1 MYLGDKALHMP
12 VLSSRAGGCI
22 MMKTAFL
29 MSIALFFQGCSYA
42 ISPDLVKRADKT
54 IPFESLERDP
64 EPYKGKLVILGGII
78 TQTIPVQKGTLIEVL
93 QKPLDY
99 WGKPRRT
106 DTSGGK
112 FLVHYTAY
120 LDPLVYAPEREI
132 TVAGEVEG
140 TRSEALGDI
149 EYTYPVV
156 LSREL
161 KLWPRE
167 RPPQYRPDYMDPL
180 RYDPNNPGNSMR
192 QY

>member
-1 MYLGDKALHMP
+1 MKKI
-12 VLSSRAGGCI
+12 VL
-22 MMKTAFL
+22 L
-29 MSIALFFQGCSYA
+29 MSTALFFQGCSYA
-42 ISPDLVKRADKT
+42 ISPDLAKRADKT
-54 IPFESLERDP
+54 IPFETLERDP
-64 EPYKGKLVILGGII
+64 EPYKGKLVILGGVIV
-78 TQTIPVQKGTLIEVL
+78 QTTTVKQGTLIEVL

-112 FLVHYTAY
+112 FLVHYSAY

-132 TVAGEVEG
+132 TVAAEVEG
-140 TRSEALGDI
+140 TRSKALGDI
-149 EYTYPVV
+149 EYSYPVV
-156 LSREL
+156 LSKEL

-180 RYDPNNPGNSMR
+180 LYDPNTPGNSTR

>member
-1 MYLGDKALHMP
+1 
-12 VLSSRAGGCI
+12 
-22 MMKTAFL
+22 MKRFAFL
-29 MSIALFFQGCSYA
+29 IGVALFFQGCTYA
-42 ISPDLVKRADKT
+42 ISPDLARRADKN
-54 IPFESLERDP
+54 IPFDSFERDP
-64 EPYKGKLVILGGII
+64 EPYKGKLIILGGII
-78 TQTIPVQKGTLIEVL
+78 TQTTPFKHGTLLEVL

-99 WGKPRRT
+99 WGKPLRT

-112 FLVHYTAY
+112 FLVYSSAY

-132 TVAGEVEG
+132 TVAAEVEG
-140 TRSEALGDI
+140 IRSRTLGDV
-149 EYTYPVV
+149 EYGYPVV

-180 RYDPNNPGNSMR
+180 LYDPNNPSSMH